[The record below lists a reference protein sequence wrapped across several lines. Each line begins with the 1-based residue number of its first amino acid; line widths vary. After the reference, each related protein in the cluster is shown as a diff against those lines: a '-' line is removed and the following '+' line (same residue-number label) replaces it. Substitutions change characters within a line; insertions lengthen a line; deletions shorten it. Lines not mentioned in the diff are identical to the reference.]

1 MTDNDNTQDGEAM
14 PPASDGSTGY
24 SPGGWRVA
32 LIHGSYAVAA
42 GLEAPAGGMN
52 CVCVMAGV
60 ACEGSLANALLVA
73 SAPEL
78 LGSLTELLKAIGAS
92 DIELHR
98 HGLVAAVQRA
108 VLAINVA
115 TNAR

>member
-1 MTDNDNTQDGEAM
+1 MNDEKLRRILEDKKLRMMLEEA
-14 PPASDGSTGY
+14 
-24 SPGGWRVA
+24 SPQQEIERLRDEIA
-32 LIHGSYAVAA
+32 R
-42 GLEAPAGGMN
+42 
-52 CVCVMAGV
+52 
-60 ACEGSLANALLVA
+60 LVA

-98 HGLVAAVQRA
+98 HGIVAAVQRA